1 MWTAIARYGA
11 RVLPD
16 TEQLLAAAA
25 RRDQLIEGPHIAE
38 FENAFAARLGAPS
51 ARAASYGRMA
61 FYHLLKAFELPR
73 GSEIVVPALTFWVV
87 PELARLAGLVPVFA
101 DVDPDTFT
109 LDPESFARVITDRTR
124 AVVPT
129 HLWGLPC
136 DMDPIMDLARR
147 RGLVVIEDC
156 AHALGAEY
164 RGQPV
169 GTIGDAGFF
178 SLQTLKPLNT
188 HGGGVA
194 VAKDASVMRRASA
207 TLDALP
213 APTAAALRRKL
224 RFGRVQRT
232 LIRRRPFTCTLWP
245 LMWAASWTKVNVDV
259 FLWEAIRSLNPPPP
273 DYLERYS
280 NAQAALGLAALDHLD
295 NWTRATQA
303 HAARLDARL
312 AGEPG
317 VRRPARPANRTHV
330 FYQYCA
336 YVSDRDAVAR
346 RALRRGV
353 DIETLHVD
361 VCTTLP
367 LFDGCPRDA
376 CPGATRAADAVQLPV
391 YESLTDADIDRV
403 GKVIAEATH
412 ARASAPAHTPRAH
425 GRTP

>member
-1 MWTAIARYGA
+1 MWSAIARYGA
-11 RVLPD
+11 RVLPE
-16 TEQLLAAAA
+16 TQQILAAAG
-25 RRDQLIEGPHIAE
+25 RRGQFIDGPEIAA
-38 FENAFAARLGAPS
+38 FEAAFATRLGLPR

-61 FYHLLKAFELPR
+61 FYHLLKAFELPP
-73 GSEIVVPALTFWVV
+73 GSEIVMPALTFWVV
-87 PELARLAGLVPVFA
+87 PELARVAGLVPVFA
-101 DVDPDTFT
+101 DVDPETFT
-109 LDPESFARVITDRTR
+109 LDPESFARVVTDRTR

-136 DMDPIMDLARR
+136 DMDPIMAIARR
-147 RGLVVIEDC
+147 HGLVVIEDC

-188 HGGGVA
+188 HGGGMA
-194 VAKDASVMRRASA
+194 VARDPGTMDRLSA
-207 TLDALP
+207 RLDALP
-213 APTAAALRRKL
+213 PPSAAGLARKL

-232 LIRRRPFTCTLWP
+232 LIRKAPFTCTLFP
-245 LMWAASWTKVNVDV
+245 IMWLASWTRVNPDV
-259 FLWEAIRSLNPPPP
+259 YLWEAIRSLNPPPQ

-280 NAQAALGLAALDHLD
+280 NAQAALGLAGLDHLD
-295 NWTRATQA
+295 DWTRATQT
-303 HAARLDARL
+303 HAAQLDARL

-317 VRRPARPANRTHV
+317 VYRPARPTNRTHV

-336 YVSDRDAVAR
+336 YVADRDVVAT

-353 DIETLHVD
+353 DVETLHVD

-376 CPGATRAADAVQLPV
+376 CPGATRAAQAVQLPV
-391 YESLTDADIDRV
+391 YSSLTARDVARV
-403 GKVIAEATH
+403 GEVIATVTRVTEP
-412 ARASAPAHTPRAH
+412 ASVHTAPS
-425 GRTP
+425 GRMP